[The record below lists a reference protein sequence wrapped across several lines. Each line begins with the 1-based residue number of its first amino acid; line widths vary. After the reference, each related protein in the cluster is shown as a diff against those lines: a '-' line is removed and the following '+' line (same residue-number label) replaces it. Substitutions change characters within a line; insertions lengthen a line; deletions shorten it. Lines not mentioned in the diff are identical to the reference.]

1 MPRHLLRQV
10 RLIDPIASLDRV
22 TDVLLADGVI
32 AEIADSIDAQA
43 DEVIDRPG
51 LVLGTGLID
60 LYSHSGEPGFESR
73 ETIDSLMQA
82 AKAGGFTQVA
92 ILPDTHPA
100 VDNPANVDRVRQL
113 AQGDEVQL
121 HVWGAFTQDA
131 AGNALS
137 ELVEL
142 AAAGVV
148 GFADGQPIANSALLR
163 RLLEYT
169 QPIDRPI
176 ALYCCDP
183 KLAGNGVMREGA
195 NSIRLGLPGNP
206 AMSETSAIAAL
217 LEIVAEIHYRTGS
230 TVRPAKLI
238 RDGSPVHLMRLSTAR
253 SVDLIRTAKAQ
264 GLPITASTTWMHL
277 LLDTNDLIS
286 YAPSLHLDPPLGN
299 PIDRQALIAGL
310 QDDTIDAIAIDHSP
324 FTYEEKTVAFA
335 EAPAGAIGLE
345 LALPLL
351 WRCLVKSGQWTA
363 IDLWRKLS
371 VDPARCLGL
380 SLNAI
385 EPGKPAN
392 CILFDPE
399 QIWRVDEQTLK
410 SRSSNTPWYGQEI
423 QGRVV
428 RVWR

>member
-1 MPRHLLRQV
+1 MVFAMPRHLLRQV
-10 RLIDPIASLDRV
+10 RLIDPIASVDRV

-32 AEIADSIDAQA
+32 AEIGESIDAQA
-43 DEVIDRPG
+43 DEVTDRPNC
-51 LVLGTGLID
+51 VLGIGLID

-92 ILPDTHPA
+92 ILPDTHPP
-100 VDNPANVDRVRQL
+100 VDHPAIVDRLRQL
-113 AQGDEVQL
+113 ARGAVQL
-121 HVWGAFTQDA
+121 HIWGALTQNA
-131 AGNALS
+131 AGSALS

-142 AAAGVV
+142 AAADVV
-148 GFADGQPIANSALLR
+148 GFADGKPIANSALLR

-169 QPIDRPI
+169 QPLDRPI
-176 ALYCCDP
+176 ALYCCDS

-217 LEIVAEIHYRTGS
+217 LEIVAEIR
-230 TVRPAKLI
+230 L
-238 RDGSPVHLMRLSTAR
+238 PVHLMRLSTAR
-253 SVDLIRTAKAQ
+253 SVELIRTAKAQ

-286 YAPSLHLDPPLGN
+286 YAPSLRLDPPLGN
-299 PIDRQALIAGL
+299 PLDRQALIAGL
-310 QDDTIDAIAIDHSP
+310 QDNTIDAIAIDHNP

-351 WRCLVKSGQWTA
+351 WRNLVESGQWTA

-371 VDPARCLGL
+371 VDPARCLNL
-380 SLNAI
+380 NLNAI
-385 EPGKPAN
+385 EPGNPAN
-392 CILFDPE
+392 LILFDPS
-399 QIWRVDEQTLK
+399 QIWRVNEQSLK

-428 RVWR
+428 QVWSGME